1 MTAIANVPASVPG
14 YTYDDGQVSL
24 QYGSELHDIGWAYQE
39 LDEGR
44 LVARIGW
51 NGKGLFAFRVP
62 GSEFEVNRAPLL
74 GIFPAGTKIKYNSH
88 DDLHADRNP
97 VLRLRVG
104 SRRSPRADRSVRVAD
119 VDV

>member
-1 MTAIANVPASVPG
+1 MNAIVNISASVPG
-14 YTYDDGQVSL
+14 YSYDDGQVSL
-24 QYGSELHDIGWAYQE
+24 QYGAELHDIGWAYKE

-88 DDLHADRNP
+88 VDIRNP
-97 VLRLRVG
+97 DG
-104 SRRSPRADRSVRVAD
+104 SISTWAPSGSDAQAKDWVSVTMKIAA
-119 VDV
+119 